1 MALFEKDLKKI
12 NKIVERAVK
21 DLAKTAVDL
30 VANNAPIW
38 SGQYVKSI
46 TVEATE
52 KAQSYP
58 RGEMPVTSPQVD
70 PVAQESMRAA
80 AKSEGHASIETAIG
94 AKIIHIGNSA
104 LHAHIVEMKHGVY
117 IGSQGVLAEMADAI
131 VKRAET
137 KVK

>member
-12 NKIVERAVK
+12 NNIVERAVK

-30 VANNAPIW
+30 VVKNSPIW
-38 SGQYVKSI
+38 SGDYVSSI
-46 TVEATE
+46 TVERADN
-52 KAQSYP
+52 AQSYP
-58 RGEMPVTSPQVD
+58 RGESPVISGEID
-70 PVAQESMRAA
+70 ALSQESMRSSARG
-80 AKSEGHASIETAIG
+80 KGHASIESSAG

-117 IGSQGVLAEMADAI
+117 IGSGGVLAEMADAI
-131 VKRAET
+131 VKQAEA